1 MVASGTPPL
10 LAPCYRSAEALAAD
24 GGLVVAKDLPD
35 GTSGIE
41 ALGQKEGSIE
51 EEERSCSIDD
61 ILECVDSGEDT
72 GKRRRQ
78 RQGGREKDN
87 LLTFITALPLQAP
100 QEGQETLSWEPPAP
114 SSPPRKESKEWPK

>member
-35 GTSGIE
+35 GTSGVE

-51 EEERSCSIDD
+51 EEERSRSIDD
-61 ILECVDSGEDT
+61 ILERVDPGGDT
-72 GKRRRQ
+72 GKRQ
-78 RQGGREKDN
+78 RQKEGGRERKITS
-87 LLTFITALPLQAP
+87 LTLIADLPLQTP
-100 QEGQETLSWEPPAP
+100 WE
-114 SSPPRKESKEWPK
+114 